1 MRGGIMVSVITLLFT
16 GVSCQVICEDDEFA
30 CADGKQVIRIKHE
43 EIFII
48 IYLIYFNKRNM

>member
-30 CADGKQVIRIKHE
+30 CGDGKQVIRIKHE
-43 EIFII
+43 EIFKQYI
-48 IYLIYFNKRNM
+48 